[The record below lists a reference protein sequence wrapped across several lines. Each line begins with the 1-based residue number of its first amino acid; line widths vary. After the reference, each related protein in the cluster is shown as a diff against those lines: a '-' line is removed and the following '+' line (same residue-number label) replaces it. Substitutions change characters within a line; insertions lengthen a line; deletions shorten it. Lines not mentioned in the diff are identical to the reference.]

1 MNITIIGSGAIGG
14 TLGAHMIRAGH
25 DITLCDADADHVA
38 AIRARGLIIEGPVN
52 EFTVTAHAITPDELP
67 DQIEH
72 AIVAVKSLHT
82 RAAAE
87 LLRGRLAPDGYVLT
101 VQNGLTADHLIAAVG
116 RDRVVSSF
124 VNVGADVMAPGRIL
138 QGNVAT
144 FRVGELDGG
153 RITARVLA
161 LADALPYA
169 QPTDNVLGYLWGK
182 EAYGAMLW
190 AGAVSDLTIAEHL
203 EDPRYRPV
211 MIAIAREVLAQA
223 PVPVESFDGFEPDD
237 LEGSL
242 DRLAEFN
249 RDSAKKYSGIYRD
262 LVVRKRKTEID
273 EMLRDIN
280 GPIFNKVAEII
291 HDIEDGRR
299 VNTRANLDELAEFVA
314 ATTGGPG
321 RPGRLMRIV
330 DVLAVPV
337 QAGFFFD
344 DQLAI
349 RAGAAHDGFDYAGEP
364 LTPGF
369 GRVRQPGEAVSVLL
383 LLDDGGVEF
392 GDCAAVQYSGAG
404 GRDPLFAAARRGR
417 RRRAGRRARAQER
430 RPRRRVQDHLR
441 PGRRADNRP
450 RRRPAARRRP
460 LRRQPGRARRGRAGP
475 ANRPWPRSSGTSM
488 TPAPRSARSRC
499 TPRPATTGTATPR
512 R

>member
-1 MNITIIGSGAIGG
+1 MNITIIGAGAIGG

-25 DITLCDADADHVA
+25 DVTLCDADADHVA
-38 AIRARGLIIEGPVN
+38 AIREHGLIIEGPVN
-52 EFTVTAHAITPDELP
+52 EFTVAADAVTPGELP
-67 DQIEH
+67 DQITR

-82 RAAAE
+82 RAAAD
-87 LLRGRLAPDGYVLT
+87 LLRDRLAPDGYVLT

-153 RITARVLA
+153 RITPRVLD

-169 QPTDNVLGYLWGK
+169 EPTDNVLGYLWGK

-223 PVPVESFDGFEPDD
+223 PVTVESFDGFEPDD

-249 RDSAKKYSGIYRD
+249 RNSAKKYSGIYRD

-314 ATTGGPG
+314 ALP
-321 RPGRLMRIV
+321 
-330 DVLAVPV
+330 
-337 QAGFFFD
+337 
-344 DQLAI
+344 
-349 RAGAAHDGFDYAGEP
+349 
-364 LTPGF
+364 
-369 GRVRQPGEAVSVLL
+369 
-383 LLDDGGVEF
+383 
-392 GDCAAVQYSGAG
+392 
-404 GRDPLFAAARRGR
+404 
-417 RRRAGRRARAQER
+417 
-430 RPRRRVQDHLR
+430 
-441 PGRRADNRP
+441 
-450 RRRPAARRRP
+450 
-460 LRRQPGRARRGRAGP
+460 AGP
-475 ANRPWPRSSGTSM
+475 A
-488 TPAPRSARSRC
+488 A
-499 TPRPATTGTATPR
+499 
-512 R
+512 

>member
-1 MNITIIGSGAIGG
+1 VKITIIGAGAIGG

-38 AIRARGLIIEGPVN
+38 AIREHGLIIEGPVN
-52 EFTVTAHAITPDELP
+52 EFTVAAHAITPDELP
-67 DQIEH
+67 DQITH

-87 LLRGRLAPDGYVLT
+87 LLRSRLTPDGSVLT

-124 VNVGADVMAPGRIL
+124 VNVGADVIAPGRIL

-169 QPTDNVLGYLWGK
+169 QPTDNVLGFLWGK

-190 AGAVSDLTIAEHL
+190 AGAVSDLTIADHL
-203 EDPRYRPV
+203 DDPRYRPV

-223 PVPVESFDGFEPDD
+223 PVRVESFDGFEPDD
-237 LEGSL
+237 LDGSL
-242 DRLAEFN
+242 DRLAAFN
-249 RDSAKKYSGIYRD
+249 RNSAKKYSGIYRD

-314 ATTGGPG
+314 ALPANPG
-321 RPGRLMRIV
+321 
-330 DVLAVPV
+330 
-337 QAGFFFD
+337 
-344 DQLAI
+344 
-349 RAGAAHDGFDYAGEP
+349 
-364 LTPGF
+364 T
-369 GRVRQPGEAVSVLL
+369 
-383 LLDDGGVEF
+383 
-392 GDCAAVQYSGAG
+392 
-404 GRDPLFAAARRGR
+404 
-417 RRRAGRRARAQER
+417 
-430 RPRRRVQDHLR
+430 
-441 PGRRADNRP
+441 
-450 RRRPAARRRP
+450 PAA
-460 LRRQPGRARRGRAGP
+460 P
-475 ANRPWPRSSGTSM
+475 AN
-488 TPAPRSARSRC
+488 PAS
-499 TPRPATTGTATPR
+499 
-512 R
+512 